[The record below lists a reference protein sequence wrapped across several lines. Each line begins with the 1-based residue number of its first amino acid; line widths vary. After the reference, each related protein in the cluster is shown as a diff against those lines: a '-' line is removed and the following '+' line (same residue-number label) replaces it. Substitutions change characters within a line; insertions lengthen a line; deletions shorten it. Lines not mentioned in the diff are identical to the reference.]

1 MIVSRRRGHPSAL
14 FLDRDYRKFAAA
26 GRSLALLREL
36 ANKNKMGAKSQQSQ
50 RANAKEIDFKR
61 IIFPLSSA
69 RNWIYFNQCD
79 ALTRTAPTLD
89 GGGRKTGKSIIEGTY
104 PDGGV
109 WMKLFLNICL
119 WWWWSKMG
127 WTSNV
132 KNHWASWL
140 SSISCYAWV
149 EYFPNAMG

>member
-1 MIVSRRRGHPSAL
+1 MEVLNLSIEEIVMIVSRRRGHPSAL

-69 RNWIYFNQCD
+69 RN
-79 ALTRTAPTLD
+79 
-89 GGGRKTGKSIIEGTY
+89 
-104 PDGGV
+104 
-109 WMKLFLNICL
+109 
-119 WWWWSKMG
+119 
-127 WTSNV
+127 
-132 KNHWASWL
+132 
-140 SSISCYAWV
+140 
-149 EYFPNAMG
+149 